1 MQALEQKHAQAL
13 ATCRSEAQANATAVQ
28 QQHEA
33 SLKAMDAK
41 HVAELDACKC
51 RLQNEQRE
59 AIAELTRQG
68 DAWRSKAA
76 AAEARAEEAL
86 SGRAAAEARAKGAL
100 DREVKRLR
108 EVGVKNQQVLKR
120 YHSNL

>member
-13 ATCRSEAQANATAVQ
+13 VTCRSEAQANATTVQ
-28 QQHEA
+28 RQHEA
-33 SLKAMDAK
+33 SLKAMEAK
-41 HVAELDACKC
+41 HVAELDACKS

-68 DAWRSKAA
+68 DSWRSKAA

-86 SGRAAAEARAKGAL
+86 SGRAAAEARARDAL

-108 EVGVKNQQVLKR
+108 EVGAKEQWLMR
-120 YHSNL
+120 YHSNP